1 MHYIYSYYTFSR
13 HSQDARTHTLHSMY
27 HISMTPYMYVDE
39 YFPYSTFSRH
49 AQDTL
54 TNTLH
59 SMYHIS
65 LTPYMV
71 FITHFLYSTFSLYS
85 QDARTDTLHAVYHT
99 PMTPYILCITH
110 QWHPTFCV
118 SHTNDTLHAVYHTPM
133 TPYMIRTICIFTI
146 NFPTMLKTLVQTP
159 YILCIIYQWHPTCT
173 LMYIFVSYIFPPF
186 PRRSRNFKCKYSRS
200 CNPVCNPAWCTR
212 VSSFW
217 KVRGY
222 VLQGYVWQSA
232 WLCVAECCSVSQCV
246 ACVAVW
252 GSVLLCAA
260 MCCRVLQCDAYLE
273 EDRNAY

>member
-49 AQDTL
+49 SQDTL

-118 SHTNDTLHAVYHTPM
+118 SHTNDTLHSVYHTPM
-133 TPYMIRTICIFTI
+133 TPYM
-146 NFPTMLKTLVQTP
+146 
-159 YILCIIYQWHPTCT
+159 LCITHQWHPTWYE
-173 LMYIFVSYIFPPF
+173 LYVFLLYIFPLCSRRSYRHPTFYVSYINDTLHA
-186 PRRSRNFKCKYSRS
+186 R
-200 CNPVCNPAWCTR
+200 WCTFSYPTFSRHSQDALATPSANTPAVATLYATQHDAR
-212 VSSFW
+212 V
-217 KVRGY
+217 
-222 VLQGYVWQSA
+222 
-232 WLCVAECCSVSQCV
+232 
-246 ACVAVW
+246 
-252 GSVLLCAA
+252 
-260 MCCRVLQCDAYLE
+260 
-273 EDRNAY
+273 